1 MKSKA
6 TKWFIIWII
15 LFQIVSTIM
24 SVYSVYYAVVND
36 LPEMS
41 APYSVKMVVAV
52 IALVFFCPSLFLIHR
67 QAKKES
73 AKAIGIVSVVLLVIL
88 VFGLLL
94 GIVQMN

>member
-6 TKWFIIWII
+6 TKWFIIWLITI
-15 LFQIVSTIM
+15 YIVSMIV
-24 SVYSVYYAVVND
+24 SVSAVCYAVANGLSQMD
-36 LPEMS
+36 LP
-41 APYSVKMVVAV
+41 YNIKLGVAWIV
-52 IALVFFCPSLFLIHR
+52 LIIFCPPLFLIHR